1 VVCFRFAI
9 APGYSD
15 LPPTKDI
22 EAPPRTRRLDPER
35 TKQEILSVARE
46 EFAEHG
52 LSGARVDAIAAR
64 TKTSKRMIYY
74 YFGSK
79 EGLYLEVLGQAYA
92 GIRALERQLDLQ
104 SLSPAE
110 AIRRMAEF
118 TLDYHDAHPDFVRL
132 VCIENIHHGK
142 YIAQSEIIRN
152 LNSTVIEMLA
162 EILQRGEREG
172 VFRPGADPVDVH
184 MMISALSFYRVS
196 NRHTF
201 SRLFRHDMDSA
212 AVKQRHKRMLADAV
226 LSYLAHGQMPGGLPV
241 EQGTGGI
248 REPAA
253 APRQAG
259 P

>member
-1 VVCFRFAI
+1 MVSSGFLSV
-9 APGYSD
+9 PGYSD

-22 EAPPRTRRLDPER
+22 DAPPRPRRLDPER
-35 TKQEILSVARE
+35 TKQEILAVARQ

-64 TKTSKRMIYY
+64 TQTSKRMIYY

-104 SLSPAE
+104 SLSPVE

-132 VCIENIHHGK
+132 VSIENIHHGK

-162 EILQRGEREG
+162 DIMRRGERDG
-172 VFRPGADPVDVH
+172 VFRTGLDPVDVH
-184 MMISALSFYRVS
+184 MMMSSLSFYRVS

-201 SRLFRHDMDSA
+201 GRLFQCEMDSV
-212 AVKQRHKRMLADAV
+212 AVKRRHKQMLAEAI
-226 LSYLAHGQMPGGLPV
+226 LGYLTNGGN
-241 EQGTGGI
+241 TGS
-248 REPAA
+248 
-253 APRQAG
+253 
-259 P
+259 